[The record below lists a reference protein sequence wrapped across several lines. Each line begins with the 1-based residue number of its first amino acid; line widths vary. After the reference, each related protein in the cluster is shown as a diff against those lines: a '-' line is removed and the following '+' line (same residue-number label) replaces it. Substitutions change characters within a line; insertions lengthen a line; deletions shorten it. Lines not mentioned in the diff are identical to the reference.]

1 MVKTRS
7 NSSNS
12 AANGDRH
19 VTSAENVETVKN
31 ASHSVSCKT
40 VSSKAQSEANISS
53 LPTSKDEKTLLVLD
67 DTNCLRK
74 KISNNELEAVPCPTE
89 NHRNRVS
96 HKRVSKTVNGDGI
109 QFPSSTITSTDLKT
123 TSDFPSQKQGYSSG
137 NIAEVVRRQVS
148 PSVSITPT
156 IAAGPSNYKRQYHH
170 HRIPNHLIS
179 ATDVIDKHHQRQQ
192 KLKRRK
198 SFELF
203 HGLDE
208 SDMILNTANMTEEQI
223 LEEMRRRNK
232 EDAAKCRE
240 LMRKIQSR
248 SQAVTMNTAERLS
261 KNGLLGKR
269 GKVSK
274 FHSNGRTNPQLFRRR
289 SSIEAPQECIE
300 GTDGKDAH
308 INNEQPGGSSAS
320 ADSQIKFHR
329 ASTLTH
335 QKYQTASRSIA
346 SESYNEEL
354 FPNRATNK
362 STSILST
369 SLSSSLSNE
378 HHLIADNA
386 TDKAGSSYS
395 GWCRKRNHT
404 TGEMQLVRKHSAS
417 ISSRISGPSKMKRQ
431 RLDNTGSKFVEN
443 VPQNSSQS
451 AQMLS
456 GENAMIPVGVTAST
470 LGDSDIEDDPEDLA
484 EMERRMQEEGYLS
497 SDDDLTQISRPN
509 TFLPSDN
516 SDIENY
522 VSEIDEVDDVED
534 ESTSTDR
541 STSSHESKRKRR
553 RRRKTGGDETPPRHK
568 GDRVAYIHVGEGG
581 EADLEAQLKGADN
594 LDIQIL
600 EEENLPDID
609 ETDMIHGLDHTGTSR
624 DYVDETHRCTEACPV
639 GCQGH
644 LRPNEI
650 VIYESFK
657 FHGKLCG
664 RRR

>member
-7 NSSNS
+7 NSSN
-12 AANGDRH
+12 A
-19 VTSAENVETVKN
+19 
-31 ASHSVSCKT
+31 
-40 VSSKAQSEANISS
+40 VSSGERNVVSNDCTEIAKPTTPNKSASNEVKQETIVVS
-53 LPTSKDEKTLLVLD
+53 LPDQDIRSQISKC
-67 DTNCLRK
+67 DTEV
-74 KISNNELEAVPCPTE
+74 ISCPTKIDSPQ
-89 NHRNRVS
+89 RNRLS
-96 HKRVSKTVNGDGI
+96 HKRVSKTSSSHDDGKAN
-109 QFPSSTITSTDLKT
+109 PSCTITSTDLKSSSNH
-123 TSDFPSQKQGYSSG
+123 SDQQGYCPG

-156 IAAGPSNYKRQYHH
+156 VAAGPSNYRRQYSH
-170 HRIPNHLIS
+170 HRISNHLIS

-192 KLKRRK
+192 KLRRRK
-198 SFELF
+198 SMELF
-203 HGLDE
+203 QGYLDE
-208 SDMILNTANMTEEQI
+208 ADMILNTANMTEEQI
-223 LEEMRRRNK
+223 YEEMRRRNK

-248 SQAVTMNTAERLS
+248 SQAVTMTTAERLA
-261 KNGLLGKR
+261 KNGLLVKG

-274 FHSNGRTNPQLFRRR
+274 YHHSSGRTNPQLFRRR
-289 SSIEAPQECIE
+289 SSIEAPQEIINE
-300 GTDGKDAH
+300 TDSK
-308 INNEQPGGSSAS
+308 EKPGCSSTS
-320 ADSQIKFHR
+320 SNSKNKFHR

-335 QKYQTASRSIA
+335 QKYLTSSRNIHGK
-346 SESYNEEL
+346 SYNEEL
-354 FPNRATNK
+354 FTNRAINQ
-362 STSILST
+362 STSVLST
-369 SLSSSLSNE
+369 SSLSNE
-378 HHLIADNA
+378 HNLPITDDM
-386 TDKAGSSYS
+386 TDKAASSYS

-404 TGEMQLVRKHSAS
+404 TGEMQLVRKHSETT
-417 ISSRISGPSKMKRQ
+417 SKSKRQ
-431 RLDNTGSKFVEN
+431 RLEDIVQTDPHAKAHLLTAEH
-443 VPQNSSQS
+443 P
-451 AQMLS
+451 
-456 GENAMIPVGVTAST
+456 MIPLGATAST
-470 LGDSDIEDDPEDLA
+470 IGDSDIEDDPEDLA

-497 SDDDLTQISRPN
+497 SDDDDLPHINRPN
-509 TFLPSDN
+509 HLFPSDN
-516 SDIENY
+516 SDVEND
-522 VSEIDEVDDVED
+522 VSEIDEAEN
-534 ESTSTDR
+534 ESTCTDK

-553 RRRKTGGDETPPRHK
+553 RRRNTGGDETPPRHK

-657 FHGKLCG
+657 FRGKLCG